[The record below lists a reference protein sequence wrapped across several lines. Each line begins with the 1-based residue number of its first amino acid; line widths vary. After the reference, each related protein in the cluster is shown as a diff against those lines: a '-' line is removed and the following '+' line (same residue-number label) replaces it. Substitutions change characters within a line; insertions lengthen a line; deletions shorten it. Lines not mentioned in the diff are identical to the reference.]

1 MQICSLDI
9 MSAKMVRF
17 SFMLKGQK
25 TRVSFL
31 LFTMESG
38 LEVTSSHIMK
48 IERSH
53 SFMCLARLIRK
64 CQWIEK
70 QT

>member
-1 MQICSLDI
+1 MLG
-9 MSAKMVRF
+9 KVVTF
-17 SFMLKGQK
+17 SVMLMGQK
-25 TRVSFL
+25 ARESFPL
-31 LFTMESG
+31 VTMESG

-53 SFMCLARLIRK
+53 SFMCLARLTRK